1 MPALKNYGLFI
12 SHAWNYN
19 DDYYKMVDYLRSAPY
34 FDWRN
39 HSVPEHDPLP
49 MDELEKRLNNQ
60 IHSVNAVIVIAG
72 MYVPRSDWILKEIE
86 IAQRFRK
93 PIIGVKPWGA
103 QVIPAV
109 VQSVANEIV
118 GWNTASIVDAVR
130 RWSI

>member
-19 DDYYKMVDYLRSAPY
+19 EDYYKMVDYLRSAPN

-49 MDELEKRLNNQ
+49 MDELAKRLYNQ
-60 IHSVNAVIVIAG
+60 IYSVNSVIVIAG
-72 MYVPRSDWILKEIE
+72 MYVPRSDWIIKEIE
-86 IAQRFRK
+86 IAQKLRK

-103 QVIPAV
+103 QVVPTV
-109 VQSVANEIV
+109 VQSAAKEIV
-118 GWNTASIVDAVR
+118 GWNTSSIIDAVR
-130 RWSI
+130 RWSN